1 MKNKLVLLIF
11 SLYSI
16 FWMPQATAVSAQ
28 ESQQWRFKV
37 FLDNQLIGYHSVTVN
52 PAKTRATVQIEASF
66 DVKFLFFTAYRYR
79 HSNQETWEN
88 NCLQTI
94 ESRTNDNG
102 DIFYVTGQRQ
112 KQQLALTTHAG
123 SQTLPGCVRTFAY
136 WDPRLLKARRLL
148 NAQTG
153 EYLDVTINYINNEV
167 LNINGTAIDARRY
180 RLQSSDIA
188 IDLWYSD
195 SMQWLALQTTT
206 EGGNQLRYQLERFP
220 V

>member
-11 SLYSI
+11 SLCSI
-16 FWMPQATAVSAQ
+16 FWLPQATAVSPQ

-153 EYLDVTINYINNEV
+153 EYLDVTINHINNEV